1 MTQNNLRQSM
11 MDEWCVWRSAG
22 IGQPKARANFTPVW
36 KSGFPMILLKIIL
49 MILMS
54 LMKIRMRR
62 WQMVTSAGL
71 STRDQPEKMLPD
83 IRITR
88 WKWDCLQSFR
98 NIILFVV
105 VLIIGIVVCSTPHY
119 QQILHIHDNL
129 YEYIVCFETYFCNFR
144 DSTSVASDI
153 LLSWRKS

>member
-1 MTQNNLRQSM
+1 MIQNNLRQSM

-36 KSGFPMILLKIIL
+36 KWSGFLMILYMKIIL
-49 MILMS
+49 MILM
-54 LMKIRMRR
+54 KIRLRR
-62 WQMVTSAGL
+62 WQILTSAGL

-83 IRITR
+83 IRTTR

-105 VLIIGIVVCSTPHY
+105 VLITVVCSTPHY
-119 QQILHIHDNL
+119 QQILRIHNNL
-129 YEYIVCFETYFCNFR
+129 YEYMVCFETYFCNFR